1 MTLRKSQ
8 EGENSAFSGL
18 LTIQEFAKLCR
29 TTSRT
34 LRFYEEK
41 GLFLPDSVDQF
52 TKYRYYD
59 PKRMRDFFQIK
70 LLQDFAIPLADI
82 KTIRSSDISEEM
94 LHKKMQEIR
103 EQIEEKEKEYE
114 FLRKIRHFLF
124 ADEDI
129 SSLFKKETIGPYI
142 LLSRKTMQGRY
153 DKITDEITEMVSV
166 ANKLHIPLEG
176 TQLTVYEAFNTY
188 QPIQTSLE
196 LALVVKTN
204 AIPSTALPEEYFF
217 RLFPK
222 TEITYYAYH
231 GPYAY
236 ITLLYQKIQQ
246 STNVGIDKKN
256 KNMDIHLPVTKEMS
270 EYDQVTKIAFYN
282 PPA

>member
-1 MTLRKSQ
+1 
-8 EGENSAFSGL
+8 
-18 LTIQEFAKLCR
+18 
-29 TTSRT
+29 
-34 LRFYEEK
+34 
-41 GLFLPDSVDQF
+41 
-52 TKYRYYD
+52 
-59 PKRMRDFFQIK
+59 
-70 LLQDFAIPLADI
+70 
-82 KTIRSSDISEEM
+82 
-94 LHKKMQEIR
+94 MQEIR